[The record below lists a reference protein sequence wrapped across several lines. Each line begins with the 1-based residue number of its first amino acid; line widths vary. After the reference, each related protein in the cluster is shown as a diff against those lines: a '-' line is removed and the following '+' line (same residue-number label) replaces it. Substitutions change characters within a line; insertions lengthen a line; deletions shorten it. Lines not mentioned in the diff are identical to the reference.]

1 MNQKGVETELDMSFS
16 ISSQSD
22 VSSLNVYM
30 AEDGGD
36 KTPNVSFDNSSD
48 SIEVRQ
54 DEILRI
60 FHKDDIIPDEINE
73 ISGGFC
79 EKLLQKI
86 LSDNNLNQKKS
97 FTNDHEYSTKF
108 NTHSTKK
115 NNSNNNAIT
124 NKKSSAQ
131 FSSSNESK
139 TNLKEKDTIKKKTL
153 NF

>member
-115 NNSNNNAIT
+115 IILIIM
-124 NKKSSAQ
+124 Q
-131 FSSSNESK
+131 
-139 TNLKEKDTIKKKTL
+139 
-153 NF
+153 

>member
-1 MNQKGVETELDMSFS
+1 MNQKGLETELDLSFS
-16 ISSQSD
+16 ISARSD

-48 SIEVRQ
+48 SIEVKQ
-54 DEILRI
+54 EEILRI
-60 FHKDDIIPDEINE
+60 FHKDEIIPDEIKE

-79 EKLLQKI
+79 ERSVQKI
-86 LSDNNLNQKKS
+86 LSDNNLNGKKS

-115 NNSNNNAIT
+115 NNSNNNAFT

-131 FSSSNESK
+131 FSSSNGSK
-139 TNLKEKDTIKKKTL
+139 TNLKEKDTIKRK
-153 NF
+153 F